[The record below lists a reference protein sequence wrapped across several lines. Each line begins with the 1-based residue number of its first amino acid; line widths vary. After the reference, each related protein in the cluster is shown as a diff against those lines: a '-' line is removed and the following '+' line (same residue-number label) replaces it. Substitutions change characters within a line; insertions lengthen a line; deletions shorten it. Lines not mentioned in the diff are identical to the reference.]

1 MRSDFL
7 KIKSVNL
14 VAKPAGLA
22 AHIVHI
28 IPLPFPQMP
37 VDNSWEVYRPDQTIV
52 GIFPRAVDSVFQPH
66 A

>member
-14 VAKPAGLA
+14 IAKTAGLA

-37 VDNSWEVYRPDQTIV
+37 VDNS
-52 GIFPRAVDSVFQPH
+52 
-66 A
+66 